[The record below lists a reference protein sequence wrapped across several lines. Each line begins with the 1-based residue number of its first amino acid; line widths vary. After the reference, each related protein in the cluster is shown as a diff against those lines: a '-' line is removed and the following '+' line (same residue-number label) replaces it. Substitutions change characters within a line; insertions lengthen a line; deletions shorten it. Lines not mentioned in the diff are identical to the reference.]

1 MTVDLPDIKGR
12 TEILKVHSS
21 KVPLAKDVN
30 LEIIARGTPG
40 FSGADLANI
49 VNEAALIAA
58 RHGKHRI
65 GMGDFEEAKDKLILG
80 KEKKSRVIPEED
92 KRLTAYHEIGHV
104 LTSVFQEK
112 TDPVHKV
119 SIIPRG
125 FTGGAT
131 HFLQTD
137 KAG

>member
-1 MTVDLPDIKGR
+1 
-12 TEILKVHSS
+12 
-21 KVPLAKDVN
+21 
-30 LEIIARGTPG
+30 
-40 FSGADLANI
+40 
-49 VNEAALIAA
+49 
-58 RHGKHRI
+58 
-65 GMGDFEEAKDKLILG
+65 MGDFEEAKDKLILG

-92 KRLTAYHEIGHV
+92 KKLTAYHEVGHV

-137 KAG
+137 KTGYSRSYLEQIMAELLGGAPRRKLCSTNSPRVPATTWNG